1 MLKRL
6 SSLIL
11 VVVVSGSVFA
21 GTARLRGE
29 HVCNMTGMETM
40 LNGEHTPGMKMS
52 GMEHMSGME
61 MPDSEACHMQMFGV
75 ENMAGMETMPCCKKD
90 HASAATEE
98 RSTMGA
104 CCVTI
109 PQEPGSTGT
118 TFKLSPP
125 SFSVA
130 AIHPAIAQSPVILP
144 KRFECPYSDEFFLP
158 NLQASY
164 IRNLSL
170 LI

>member
-1 MLKRL
+1 M
-6 SSLIL
+6 SSLVL
-11 VVVVSGSVFA
+11 VLVVSGSVFA

-29 HVCNMTGMETM
+29 HVCNVTGMEM
-40 LNGEHTPGMKMS
+40 MPKMEHMPGMEMS
-52 GMEHMSGME
+52 GTNHMSGME
-61 MPDSEACHMQMFGV
+61 MPDTETCPMERAGMG
-75 ENMAGMETMPCCKKD
+75 NMAGMETMPCCKKD
-90 HASAATEE
+90 QVGAATEG
-98 RSTMGA
+98 RSSMGA

-109 PQEPGSTGT
+109 PQEPGSTAT

-125 SFSVA
+125 SVSVA
-130 AIHPAIAQSPVILP
+130 ANHPAIAQSPVILP
-144 KRFECPYSDEFFLP
+144 KRFECPYSDEVFLP

>member
-11 VVVVSGSVFA
+11 VLVVSGSVFA
-21 GTARLRGE
+21 STARLRGE

-40 LNGEHTPGMKMS
+40 LN
-52 GMEHMSGME
+52 MEHMSEME
-61 MPDSEACHMQMFGV
+61 MPDSEACHMQMFGM

-90 HASAATEE
+90 QAGAATEE

-144 KRFECPYSDEFFLP
+144 KRFECPYSDEVFLP